1 MNNMEQFEVFCRYI
15 LWKGVVDGKIN
26 LKGNIV
32 DKNKFAGPPAPHMA
46 GGCFVEKRKACS
58 VKREAGEIRIGK
70 RWTRMKFNSLSSGG
84 EG

>member
-32 DKNKFAGPPAPHMA
+32 DKNKFTEPPALNLA
-46 GGCFVEKRKACS
+46 GGYFVEKREACS
-58 VKREAGEIRIGK
+58 VKRAAY
-70 RWTRMKFNSLSSGG
+70 SV
-84 EG
+84 

>member
-32 DKNKFAGPPAPHMA
+32 DKNKFAEPPAPHMA
-46 GGCFVEKRKACS
+46 GGYFFENVKRAAQSEQRTACS
-58 VKREAGEIRIGK
+58 VKEN
-70 RWTRMKFNSLSSGG
+70 TYTLF
-84 EG
+84 

>member
-32 DKNKFAGPPAPHMA
+32 DKNKFTEPPAPHMA
-46 GGCFVEKRKACS
+46 GGYFFENVKRAAYSVQRKACS
-58 VKREAGEIRIGK
+58 VKEN
-70 RWTRMKFNSLSSGG
+70 TYTLF
-84 EG
+84 